1 MPHGGADLHSELV
14 EQAQHGEYPAELT
27 LWEISEL
34 IWLGG
39 DHQADPTGHS
49 GGVGRACRVGHV
61 LSASYVPGFNGRP
74 GVLSCPR

>member
-27 LWEISEL
+27 LWEIGEL

-39 DHQADPTGHS
+39 DHQADPTGQS
-49 GGVGRACRVGHV
+49 VVRIPFLSVGAIA
-61 LSASYVPGFNGRP
+61 LDAAASPA
-74 GVLSCPR
+74 SCS